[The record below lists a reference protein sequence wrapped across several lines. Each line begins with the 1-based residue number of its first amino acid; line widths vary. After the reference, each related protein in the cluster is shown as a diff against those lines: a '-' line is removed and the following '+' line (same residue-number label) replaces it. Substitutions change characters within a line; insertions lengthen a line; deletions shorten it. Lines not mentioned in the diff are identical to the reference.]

1 VVQGQQLNIAVS
13 LAGPGDTISIR
24 PGFYQEIVLVEKPLK
39 FVGENG
45 QDIQGRSRR
54 GVVIQSNRSMCIL
67 SNARRVALNQHKS
80 VVVMMGML
88 TALYALECQSY

>member
-1 VVQGQQLNIAVS
+1 MVQGQQLNIAVS